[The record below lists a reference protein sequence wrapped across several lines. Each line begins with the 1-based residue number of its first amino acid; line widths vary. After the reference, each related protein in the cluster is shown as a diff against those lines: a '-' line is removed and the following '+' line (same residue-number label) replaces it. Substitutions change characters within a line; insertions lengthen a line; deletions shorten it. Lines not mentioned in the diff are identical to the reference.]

1 MRGSRAPGLRKEG
14 RPAGRTCSRVVG
26 EPASPDHFSSHLP
39 SHRVTMAEPRSSM
52 ASAKVSDHKSG
63 GKVGPWNFLTCLC
76 PNLPGPKWGTLPGD
90 GP

>member
-1 MRGSRAPGLRKEG
+1 
-14 RPAGRTCSRVVG
+14 
-26 EPASPDHFSSHLP
+26 
-39 SHRVTMAEPRSSM
+39 M